1 MLSIFHVFC
10 DRRTSGAV
18 LFAQIWNLSR
28 DFDVPLANSKT
39 SLCQLDNKLTRL
51 VIIIVVICTRVWMYI
66 AIMDEKFQRRNYWII
81 NVDILFTVYF
91 TAAEKTLLLTTLNSR
106 YRSMIHS
113 PSIPTKRI
121 PEADIKLVDHV
132 DSLKF
137 GWYPFAQVKIF
148 RANVERLSW
157 EKLRLRLC
165 SNQSPV
171 IRLSRRLCKS

>member
-91 TAAEKTLLLTTLNSR
+91 TAAEKTLLFWRPLIQDTGQWSTHRAYPQREFQRQTSNWLTTWIPLNLSGI
-106 YRSMIHS
+106 RSH
-113 PSIPTKRI
+113 R
-121 PEADIKLVDHV
+121 
-132 DSLKF
+132 LKSF
-137 GWYPFAQVKIF
+137 
-148 RANVERLSW
+148 ERMLSDYLGKNW
-157 EKLRLRLC
+157 GYGC
-165 SNQSPV
+165 VVTNPP
-171 IRLSRRLCKS
+171 